1 MAFFHEKL
9 LRSIIEAHTPPMRV
23 VLTREKAVKARVH
36 IAAKALFGE
45 SIAERGLY
53 ERALGFMAR
62 EFLRDRY
69 VDVRTGERARSSKV
83 KSVRVLAQEAANR
96 IFSEDTDS
104 TAIQRLR
111 TDFRGKRKQVLLD
124 HARYDDDVED
134 SIEHQVLQQ
143 ISDLVRPYGLQMKL

>member
-9 LRSIIEAHTPPMRV
+9 LRSIVEAHTPPMSV

-62 EFLRDRY
+62 EFLRDR
-69 VDVRTGERARSSKV
+69 S
-83 KSVRVLAQEAANR
+83 KSVRVLAEEAANR
-96 IFSEDTDS
+96 IFNENTDS
-104 TAIQRLR
+104 TIQRLR